1 METQWECKLD
11 QVTRDANAISKQADR
26 VMQMEKSICEQAA
39 VVQKAIQEAAIT
51 LPQLD
56 TQLLTLVAEAY

>member
-1 METQWECKLD
+1 
-11 QVTRDANAISKQADR
+11 
-26 VMQMEKSICEQAA
+26 MQMEKSICEQAA
-39 VVQKAIQEAAIT
+39 VVQKAIQEAATT